1 MSETLIVEFGD
12 GKVGVMRTSEQGE
25 DFESGIAFVRQ
36 EAHPIGEVVPGRIGK
51 TTDEVGS
58 FLRFHFSNPES
69 LQVVIDDLVMVRASM
84 KAVEHSVQRTG
95 LETCDLYGCSEPAV
109 VRLCASHYKPAKKRC
124 SICGQSDHVSSDC
137 GLVLPNPPRR

>member
-25 DFESGIAFVRQ
+25 DFDSGIAFVRQ

-69 LQVVIDDLVMVRASM
+69 LQVLINDLVLVRESM
-84 KAVEHSVQRTG
+84 KAVEQLRAPDAGDS
-95 LETCDLYGCSEPAV
+95 
-109 VRLCASHYKPAKKRC
+109 ASFLNLFYPIFNLLNKNRR
-124 SICGQSDHVSSDC
+124 
-137 GLVLPNPPRR
+137 NPPQRR